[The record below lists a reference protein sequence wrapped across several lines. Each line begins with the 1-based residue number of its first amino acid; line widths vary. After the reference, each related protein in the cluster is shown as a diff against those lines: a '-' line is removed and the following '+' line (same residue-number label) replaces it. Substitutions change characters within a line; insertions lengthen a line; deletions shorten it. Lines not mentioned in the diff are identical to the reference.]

1 MLHHH
6 GRILFFISRLCML
19 LLALALPAAAR
30 GAGISITSIEQLQKI
45 GRDPAYPL
53 SGSYELAGDID
64 AAGTKTWNNGAGFS
78 PIGTATAG
86 FTGKLNGRG
95 HTVRG
100 LHINRPATSHIGLF
114 ASIGPGAAISNTG
127 IADVSITGGSF
138 AGSLA
143 GSNMRG
149 AITNCFSSGTVQGMS
164 RVGGLVG
171 TTAGAITNCF
181 STAQVKAAGTDAGGL
196 VGYNAGGTITNCFS
210 TGAVSGKGAS
220 VGGLVG
226 AKTKGAAI
234 NCFWDTQTS
243 KRTTSAGGTG
253 RTTADMMSR
262 QTFSKAGWDFIHVW
276 KMLHGRTYPSFRSAN
291 DVPAATADLYS
302 ADMHTP
308 LVIAAP
314 GVLANDTNPGGD
326 NLTAAMVRAPSH
338 GTLSL
343 QADGSFAYT
352 ADGAFTG
359 TDNFTYSAH
368 AISSKS
374 APASVTIHVE
384 NKGPSAA
391 PDSYRA
397 RKNNPLSIA
406 APGVLGNDT
415 DPGGDNLTAGLKA
428 APVHGTLDLH
438 ADGSFIYTPAAI
450 GFTGADSFTYT
461 ARNRLYASNTATVTV
476 VLENQAPLA
485 HADSVCT
492 EKNVFLM
499 MPAPGVL
506 GNDTDANWDNLTAII
521 TGNPSHGTLVLSAD
535 GSCIYTPAAGF
546 TGTDSFTYMANDG
559 TLNSAPAQV
568 TVAVTS
574 HRISAAA
581 DGYSTVQ
588 NKPLFVISPGVSYK

>member
-1 MLHHH
+1 
-6 GRILFFISRLCML
+6 
-19 LLALALPAAAR
+19 
-30 GAGISITSIEQLQKI
+30 
-45 GRDPAYPL
+45 
-53 SGSYELAGDID
+53 
-64 AAGTKTWNNGAGFS
+64 
-78 PIGTATAG
+78 
-86 FTGKLNGRG
+86 
-95 HTVRG
+95 
-100 LHINRPATSHIGLF
+100 
-114 ASIGPGAAISNTG
+114 
-127 IADVSITGGSF
+127 
-138 AGSLA
+138 
-143 GSNMRG
+143 MRG
-149 AITNCFSSGTVQGMS
+149 AITNCYSSGTVQGIS
-164 RVGGLVG
+164 RVGGLAG

-181 STAQVKAAGTDAGGL
+181 STAQVNAAGNDAGGL

-226 AKTKGAAI
+226 AEAKGAAI

-276 KMLHGRTYPSFRSAN
+276 KMFNGRTYPSFRSAN
-291 DVPAATADLYS
+291 DVPAATADMYS

-326 NLTAAMVRAPSH
+326 NLTAAVVRAPSH

-352 ADGAFTG
+352 TDGAFTG

-374 APASVTIHVE
+374 APASVTIQVE

-415 DPGGDNLTAGLKA
+415 DPGGDNLTAGIKA

-450 GFTGADSFTYT
+450 GFTGPDSFTYT

-574 HRISAAA
+574 HKISAAA

-588 NKPLFVISPGVSYK
+588 NKPLFVISPGVLINDADAQGHTLTALLTSPPSHGTLALNADGSFLYTPAAGFTGADSFTYTAGDGAEYSAAAKVTITVTSHELSAGADSYSTEKNILISVDPPGVLDNDSDSEGHRLRQTWKPHPSTAFCR